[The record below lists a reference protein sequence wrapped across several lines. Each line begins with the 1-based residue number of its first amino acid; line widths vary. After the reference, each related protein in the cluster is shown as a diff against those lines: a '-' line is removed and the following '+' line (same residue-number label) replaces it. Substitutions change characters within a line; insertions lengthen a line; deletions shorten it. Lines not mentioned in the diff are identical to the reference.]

1 MNWILQPAES
11 LLGQRSAIQVSML
24 SMVLAAIIA
33 AADYASGYEIDI
45 SIFFLIP
52 ISLATWYGNYR
63 LGLFFCLLSV
73 CIWYLIDAVWS
84 VHPYNNH
91 FAPYWNSAI
100 RLGLFLITAQLLSQL
115 KTHLSIEKNLSRTD
129 DLTGVLNGRGFTELA
144 EKMFEL
150 SERHGRSTT
159 LAYIDLDNF
168 KQVNDGLGHSEGDK
182 VLKVIGEI
190 FLHSVRRTDVVG
202 RLGGDEFA
210 IVLPET
216 NEAGAKLMLD
226 KLRIELSKAMQQHGW
241 PISFSIGVVS
251 FNLPPY
257 NLDEAIKVGDALMYK
272 VKQGG
277 KNNTLF
283 EHFPQNNK
291 NPAGSGSQM
300 NSYGMF

>member
-1 MNWILQPAES
+1 MTSNLLPADTLLSQRPPVQVGMFS
-11 LLGQRSAIQVSML
+11 L
-24 SMVLAAIIA
+24 VLVAIISA
-33 AADYASGYEIDI
+33 VSYAVGNEITI
-45 SIFFLIP
+45 SIFFLLP
-52 ISLATWYGNYR
+52 IALATWYGNFR
-63 LGLFFCLLSV
+63 LGVFFCFLSV
-73 CIWYLIDAVWS
+73 FVWYWIDAGWNAY
-84 VHPYNNH
+84 PYDYR
-91 FAPYWNSAI
+91 FSPYWNSVI
-100 RLGLFLITAQLLSQL
+100 RLGLFLVTAKLLNQL
-115 KTHLSIEKNLSRTD
+115 KIHLNKEKHLSRTD

-168 KQVNDGLGHSEGDK
+168 KQMNDEHGHSEGDK
-182 VLKVIGEI
+182 VLKVVGEV
-190 FLHSVRRTDVVG
+190 FLQSVRKTDVVG

-210 IVLPET
+210 VVLPET
-216 NEAGAKLMLD
+216 NESGAKLMLE
-226 KLRIELSKAMQQHGW
+226 KLRIELSKAMRKHYW

-283 EHFPQNNK
+283 EHFPQN
-291 NPAGSGSQM
+291 S
-300 NSYGMF
+300 

>member
-1 MNWILQPAES
+1 MNRIFDLTDT
-11 LLGQRSAIQVSML
+11 LLDQRSATQVGML
-24 SMVLAAIIA
+24 SLALVVIIA
-33 AADYASGYEIDI
+33 AADYAVGNEITV

-52 ISLATWYGNYR
+52 IALATWYGNYR
-63 LGLFFCLLSV
+63 LGIFFCLLSV
-73 CIWYLIDAVWS
+73 SIWYLIDAGWS
-84 VHPYNNH
+84 VHPFNIH
-91 FAPYWNSAI
+91 FAPYWNSVI
-100 RLGLFLITAQLLSQL
+100 RLGLFLTTTQLLTQL
-115 KTHLSIEKNLSRTD
+115 KTHLNIEKNLSRTD

-182 VLKVIGEI
+182 ALEAIGEI
-190 FLHSVRRTDVVG
+190 FLSSVRRTDVVG

-216 NEAGAKLMLD
+216 NESGAKLMLD
-226 KLRIELSKAMQQHGW
+226 KLRIELSKTMQQNGW

-257 NLDEAIKVGDALMYK
+257 NLDEAIRVGDALMYK

-283 EHFPQNNK
+283 EHFPQDK
-291 NPAGSGSQM
+291 KTFLHQGGI
-300 NSYGMF
+300 